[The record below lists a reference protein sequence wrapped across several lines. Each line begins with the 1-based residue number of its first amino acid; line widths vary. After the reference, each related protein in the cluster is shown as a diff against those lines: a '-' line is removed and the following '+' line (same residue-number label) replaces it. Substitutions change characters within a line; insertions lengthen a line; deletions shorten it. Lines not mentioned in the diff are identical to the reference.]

1 MDDFIF
7 TTTFLK
13 PEVGLKSLSV
23 LQVSKRPDIG
33 LLLLAEKIMIALS
46 AQDNSTIALI
56 QILSEPKVY

>member
-7 TTTFLK
+7 KTTFLK

-23 LQVSKRPDIG
+23 LQVSKRPD
-33 LLLLAEKIMIALS
+33 LDLLAEKIMIALS

-56 QILSEPKVY
+56 QILSEPKV